1 MINTIIGLVMLLA
14 FIYYTYKDFKQ
25 SVVLYF
31 VFAFLSPVLMVG
43 PSIRCSFDIIAFPI
57 LLFSY
62 LCRSSQVKK
71 CSYTGVLLFCYLIT
85 SGLIIAF
92 NNILYGGDFPF
103 INIYATIRFIVTVI
117 IIHSVYNGCIVNLMD
132 NVFTFV
138 IPINAIM
145 CILQMS
151 GLIDAQ
157 LVSDLYRRS
166 AQGALEMYADTGIIH
181 RAVGTVGSPT
191 VLGVISLFSYIHY
204 FYHFLINAKTK
215 ISYVLGILFSVL
227 IGLLA
232 LSKIAILGIPLA
244 SFMLVAFYYKNI
256 NYARLFLFQLVFFLF
271 CYSLYI
277 VMDESG
283 FTVSYYISYLENP
296 FEAFYTRYGSGNVDS
311 GSVGMTI
318 DYILK
323 EHFFMGLGT
332 KDTAG
337 LFYKGDSSY
346 AILLYQSGIIGL
358 ITYISA
364 FIYSFFK
371 NLFSFN
377 RLKLVSLLLFFIVAS
392 ADNLYVA
399 YYFILPAAFML
410 E

>member
-1 MINTIIGLVMLLA
+1 MNASIYFIMLLA
-14 FIYYTYKDFKQ
+14 FIYYTYKDFKR

-31 VFAFLSPVLMVG
+31 IFAFLSPVLIIG
-43 PSIRCSFDIIAFPI
+43 PSVRCSFDIIAFPI

-62 LCRSSQVKK
+62 LCRSSQLKK
-71 CSYTGVLLFCYLIT
+71 CSYTGVLLFGYLFI
-85 SGLIIAF
+85 SSLIIAI
-92 NNILYGGDFPF
+92 NNVLYGGDFPF
-103 INIYATIRFIVTVI
+103 IIIYAAIRFIVSVS
-117 IIHSVYNGCIVNLMD
+117 IIHSAYNGHIVNLMD

-204 FYHFLINAKTK
+204 FYHFLLNSKTK
-215 ISYVLGILFSVL
+215 IPYVLGIMFSVL
-227 IGLLA
+227 VGLLA

-244 SFMLVAFYYKNI
+244 SFMLIVFYYKNI
-256 NYARLFLFQLVFFLF
+256 NYVRLFLFQLVFFTF
-271 CYSLYI
+271 CYIIYV
-277 VMDESG
+277 VMYESG
-283 FTVSYYISYLENP
+283 FYVSYYISYLGNP
-296 FEAFYTRYGSGNVDS
+296 FEAFYTRYGSGNVDN

-346 AILLYQSGIIGL
+346 AILLYQSGVIGL
-358 ITYISA
+358 IAYISA
-364 FIYSFFK
+364 FLYSFFK

-392 ADNLYVA
+392 ADNLYVS
-399 YYFILPAAFML
+399 YYFILPAAFIL

>member
-103 INIYATIRFIVTVI
+103 ISIYATIRFIVTVI

-151 GLIDAQ
+151 GIIDAQ

-166 AQGALEMYADTGIIH
+166 SQGALESYADIGILY

-323 EHFFMGLGT
+323 EHFFIGLGT
-332 KDTAG
+332 KETVG

-358 ITYISA
+358 ITYICA
-364 FIYSFFK
+364 FIYSFF
-371 NLFSFN
+371 
-377 RLKLVSLLLFFIVAS
+377 
-392 ADNLYVA
+392 
-399 YYFILPAAFML
+399 
-410 E
+410 